1 MHNEFLDKMEEAC
14 GVFAIYAPSLDVA
27 RLTYYGLYALQHRGQ
42 ESAGIAVSD
51 GAGIKL
57 HKDMGLVSDVFSEG
71 IIDNLQGK
79 CAIGHVRYSTTGS
92 SLMTNAQPLL
102 CRYLQ
107 GNLAVAHNGNLTNTN
122 ELRDKLAANG
132 SVFQSTIDSEIIVN
146 LIARYG
152 QSTIEE
158 ALMKCMIDIK
168 GSYSLVVMTEKKI
181 IGVRD
186 PFGNRPLCLG
196 QLGENYIIA
205 SESCALDALGAK
217 FVRDVEPGE
226 IVTVDEKGV
235 TSRRFLTPS
244 KSANCIF
251 EYIYFA
257 RPDSNIDGINVMQA
271 RRAMGQE
278 LAKEHSLK
286 ADLVIPVPDSGIAG
300 ALGYAESS
308 GIYFEMALMK
318 NRYVGRT
325 FIKPEQS
332 ERDLAVRLKLNPV
345 GNIVKGK
352 RVVLIDDS
360 IVRGTT
366 AKKIVKMMRE
376 KGAQEV
382 HMMITSPP
390 VICPCYYGIDTSE
403 RNQLIASKYSIEE
416 VAKYIDAD
424 SLCYLSLEGLYRALG
439 REKGFCTACFN
450 GQYPIEIPDE
460 QELGKH
466 VLEISEKVRKE
477 AQTCARPKE

>member
-14 GVFAIYAPSLDVA
+14 GVFGIYAPNLDVA
-27 RLTYYGLYALQHRGQ
+27 RQTYYGLYALQHRGQ

-51 GAGIKL
+51 GASINL
-57 HKDMGLVSDVFSEG
+57 HKAMGLVSDAFTEE
-71 IIDNLQGK
+71 IINKLKGH
-79 CAIGHVRYSTTGS
+79 CAIGHVRYSTTGA

-122 ELRDKLAANG
+122 ELREKLAANG
-132 SVFQSTIDSEIIVN
+132 SVFQSTIDSEVIVN

-168 GSYSLVVMTEKKI
+168 GSYALVVMTENKL

-186 PFGNRPLCLG
+186 PFGNRPLCVG
-196 QLGENYIIA
+196 KLGENYIIA
-205 SESCALDALGAK
+205 SESCALDALGAE

-226 IVTVDEKGV
+226 IVTIDDKGI
-235 TSRRFLTPS
+235 TTRRFFTPAD
-244 KSANCIF
+244 SANCIF

-278 LAKEHSLK
+278 LAKEHPIK

-300 ALGYAESS
+300 ALGFAESS

-325 FIKPEQS
+325 FIKPDQS

-352 RVVLIDDS
+352 RVVLVDDS

-366 AKKIVKMMRE
+366 AKKIVRMMRE
-376 KGAQEV
+376 KGAKEV
-382 HMMITSPP
+382 HMMVTSPP
-390 VICPCYYGIDTSE
+390 VISPCYYGIDTSE

-416 VAKYIDAD
+416 VAKHIEAD
-424 SLCYLSLEGLYRALG
+424 SLCYLSLAGLYKALG
-439 REKGFCTACFN
+439 RDKGFCTACLN
-450 GQYPIEIPDE
+450 GQYPIAILDE

-466 VLEISEKVRKE
+466 VLETSVKRKKE
-477 AQTCARPKE
+477 VKTCAHHKG